1 MSLANTQV
9 ENLKSDPS
17 LDNKSTV
24 SPDPTLTAKPTE
36 ESSEPSVFRSITSMV
51 VAGTGS
57 VLLFSG
63 SAVAMTV
70 VGLII
75 IDLIGLGLI
84 PGLLILVGGGFF
96 LQYIASVIM
105 TGDWNPFTLFSSEP
119 ALA

>member
-1 MSLANTQV
+1 
-9 ENLKSDPS
+9 
-17 LDNKSTV
+17 
-24 SPDPTLTAKPTE
+24 
-36 ESSEPSVFRSITSMV
+36 
-51 VAGTGS
+51 
-57 VLLFSG
+57 
-63 SAVAMTV
+63 MTV

-105 TGDWNPFTLFSSEP
+105 TGNWNPFTLFSSEP